1 MWSRAATWS
10 FCRPE
15 MADVSRETPGPVG
28 APEQTEQP
36 DTGVLGRVFAPDRLP
51 ALRRYVELLARDGVA
66 RGLIGPHEVPR
77 LWDRHVINCGLVASL
92 IQEGA
97 SVADLGSGAGLP
109 GLVLALARPDLEVTL
124 VEPMLRRT
132 TFLTEAC
139 AVLGLD
145 EVRVVRGRAE
155 DLTGETFDVVTAR
168 ALAPLPKLLDW
179 GLPLV
184 AAGGTLLAMKGSSA
198 PDEVAAARAELGRWR
213 SSAEVL
219 HLSVPG
225 SSTTTVVRVVAKR
238 GAAIG
243 WRPSAAKSPRPSR
256 RKQS

>member
-1 MWSRAATWS
+1 
-10 FCRPE
+10 
-15 MADVSRETPGPVG
+15 MAHVSRETPAPVP
-28 APEQTEQP
+28 AEPSETEI
-36 DTGVLGRVFAPDRLP
+36 LGRVFAPDRLP
-51 ALRRYVELLARDGVA
+51 ALRGYVELLAREGVA
-66 RGLIGPHEVPR
+66 RGLIGPREVPR
-77 LWDRHVINCGLVASL
+77 LWDRHVINCGLVSSL
-92 IQEGA
+92 IPEGA
-97 SVADLGSGAGLP
+97 SLADLGSGAGLP

-139 AVLGLD
+139 ALLGLD

-155 DLTGETFDVVTAR
+155 DLTGEAFDVVTAR

-184 AAGGTLLAMKGSSA
+184 AVGGSLLAMKGSSA
-198 PDEVAAARAELGRWR
+198 PAEVAAARAKLGRRR
-213 SSAEVL
+213 SSAEVI

-243 WRPSAAKSPRPSR
+243 WRPSAAERTRPNR
-256 RKQS
+256 RKPS